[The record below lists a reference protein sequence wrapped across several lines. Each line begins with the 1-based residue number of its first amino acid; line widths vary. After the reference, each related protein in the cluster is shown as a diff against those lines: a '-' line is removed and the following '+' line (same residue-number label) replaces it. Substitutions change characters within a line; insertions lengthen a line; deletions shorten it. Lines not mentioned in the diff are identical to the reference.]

1 MHPFGRDPFAAGVDW
16 QPCVS
21 APLIN
26 THVLRVAPRKWCPN
40 AVKVDGISR
49 PRFYRYLQGREL
61 RVPAIEVIVEVE
73 DQCRQTTTTLEVV
86 EGFDMVRVDAEETSR
101 LVARQLFG
109 WMRELTFTE
118 DHKQV

>member
-1 MHPFGRDPFAAGVDW
+1 MHPFGGDPFAAGVDW

-26 THVLRVAPRKWCPN
+26 AHVLGITPRKWSPN
-40 AVKVDGISR
+40 AMEVDSISS
-49 PRFYRYLQGREL
+49 PRLYRYLQGREL

-73 DQCRQTTTTLEVV
+73 DQCRQTTTTLKVV

-101 LVARQLFG
+101 LVARYLV
-109 WMRELTFTE
+109 R
-118 DHKQV
+118 